1 MIVINNIKKPIH
13 ITDGEIISDIRKKYN
28 YSGIEKIFI
37 KKKSLDARGKN
48 FSYVYSVGIILD
60 DEKGFLKKYSSKDI
74 VLAENKK
81 RKLVFGNASLKVRPV
96 VVGFGPAG
104 IFCAYELAK
113 NGYKPLIIERGG
125 KVSERDEA
133 VNNFWQKG
141 ILNPESN
148 VQFGEGGAGTYSDGK
163 LTTRIGDHLCSYVI
177 ETFHFFGGPEE
188 ILYKSKPHI
197 GTDLLKEIVV
207 NMRNYIISKGGE
219 FLFDTKLIDIDI
231 KDKKINKIKTSKG
244 DFETELLILATGH
257 SARDI
262 YKNLYDKKI
271 SMIGKTFSVGF
282 RIEHLQEDVDKSLY
296 GDMAGNINLPKG
308 EYQLSYRENGKGVY
322 TFCMCPGGTVV
333 AAASEENTVV
343 VNGMSNF
350 ARDGKN
356 ANCAVVANVD
366 PSDFGKNPLDGVEF
380 QRMLEKKAFQAGG
393 GDYSA
398 PCQLTGDFLNGVCSS
413 KFGTVKPTYTGN
425 TKFYDFNNFFSSDI
439 ASMLKKGI
447 VDFSRKMKC
456 FGYPD
461 GVLTGV
467 ETRTSA
473 PVRILRN
480 EDMESDDALGL
491 YPCGEGAGYA
501 GGIVS
506 AAVDG
511 IKVAE
516 KIISKYS
523 NKDL

>member
-1 MIVINNIKKPIH
+1 
-13 ITDGEIISDIRKKYN
+13 
-28 YSGIEKIFI
+28 
-37 KKKSLDARGKN
+37 
-48 FSYVYSVGIILD
+48 
-60 DEKGFLKKYSSKDI
+60 
-74 VLAENKK
+74 
-81 RKLVFGNASLKVRPV
+81 
-96 VVGFGPAG
+96 
-104 IFCAYELAK
+104 
-113 NGYKPLIIERGG
+113 
-125 KVSERDEA
+125 
-133 VNNFWQKG
+133 
-141 ILNPESN
+141 
-148 VQFGEGGAGTYSDGK
+148 
-163 LTTRIGDHLCSYVI
+163 
-177 ETFHFFGGPEE
+177 
-188 ILYKSKPHI
+188 
-197 GTDLLKEIVV
+197 
-207 NMRNYIISKGGE
+207 MRNYIISKGGE